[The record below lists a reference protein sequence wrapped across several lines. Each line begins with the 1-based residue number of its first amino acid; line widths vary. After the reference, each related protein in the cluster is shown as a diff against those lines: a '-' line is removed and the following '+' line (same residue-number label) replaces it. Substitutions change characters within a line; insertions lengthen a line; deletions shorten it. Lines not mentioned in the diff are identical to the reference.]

1 MTTMN
6 ERNAGVIEEFRANA
20 GQIGGRFK
28 GAPMV
33 LLTATGAKTGQRR
46 TTPLVCLP
54 EGDRLYVFASRGGAP
69 HNPAWYHNLRANPKV
84 TVEFGSETYEAE
96 AKVLTGEERDR
107 VYARQSELRPQYA
120 EYQRNTTRKI
130 PVVALVRI

>member
-6 ERNAGVIEEFRANA
+6 ERNASVIEEFRPN
-20 GQIGGRFK
+20 GGKIGGRFM

-33 LLTATGAKTGQRR
+33 LLTSKGAKTGHRR
-46 TTPLVCLP
+46 TRPLVCLP

-69 HNPAWYHNLRANPKV
+69 NNPAWYHNLRANPKV
-84 TVEFGSETYEAE
+84 IVEFGTEAYEAE